1 MGRYQG
7 LVLGKEDQ
15 LHHPD
20 KVTLANLPTRIH
32 LLSRTSARVSGGR
45 QRIWAKRD
53 DDTGGLLSGN
63 KVRKLEYAVKDALNS
78 GCDTLITCGGL
89 QSNHCR
95 ATAAVA
101 RLFGMNVSL
110 LLRGTEPETAM
121 GNYFLDRLL
130 GADIRFI
137 TPEQYKSRNDLME
150 EVAEQHRSLGGKPYV
165 VAEGASMPV
174 GVWGYIEAAFEIARA
189 EESLGVRFDAIV
201 TAAGSGGT
209 SAGLEI
215 GRRLHG
221 LKASVH
227 TVNVCDDEDYFRN
240 TIHSLVLET
249 VQKYGIPVDVRSE
262 EISIMDG
269 HVGEGYAQSTGE
281 ELDFIEDFARTEGVV
296 LDPVYTGKAFRG
308 MVKELEGGRLKDK
321 KDVLFIHTGG
331 IYGLFPMAG
340 RMYPGGLKR

>member
-1 MGRYQG
+1 MYRPE
-7 LVLGKEDQ
+7 KEQ
-15 LHHPD
+15 
-20 KVTLANLPTRIH
+20 LANLPTRIH
-32 LLSRTSARVSGGR
+32 LLRLSSDSLFKGR
-45 QRIWAKRD
+45 RIWIKRD

-63 KVRKLEYAVKDALNS
+63 KVRKLEFVAKEALNT
-78 GCDTLITCGGL
+78 GCDMLITCGGL

-101 RLFGMNVSL
+101 RFLDMNVSL
-110 LLRGTEPETAM
+110 LLRGTEPSSTE

-137 TPEQYKSRNDLME
+137 TPEQYKSRNELME
-150 EVAEQHRSLGGKPYV
+150 EEAEQHRSAGRKPYV

-174 GVWGYIEAAFEIARA
+174 GVWGYIEAASEIAMT
-189 EESLGVRFDAIV
+189 EKSLGVRFDSIV

-221 LKASVH
+221 LNASVH

-240 TIHSLVLET
+240 TIHTLALKT
-249 VQKYGIPVDVRSE
+249 IQKYGIPLDIRAE
-262 EISIMDG
+262 DISILDG
-269 HVGEGYAQSTGE
+269 HAGEGYALSTDG
-281 ELDFIEDFARTEGVV
+281 ELDFIENFARREGIV

-308 MVKELEGGRLKDK
+308 MLKELEEGRLANAKEI
-321 KDVLFIHTGG
+321 LFIHTGG
-331 IYGLFPMAG
+331 IYGLFPRAG
-340 RMYPGGLKR
+340 RMYPGGGDK